1 MDKRG
6 QIYILAAII
15 FGLVIYLLSVNVNVA
30 KGTVFD
36 NLFIEISNNYD
47 KESAKFLTSL
57 SQESLKNSDLN
68 VKMKF
73 NEFSGKFTSYSGT
86 TDPSFSFIYFFD
98 YSHKNEDKGKL
109 IIGNHLAQPI
119 LVWVSETSQ
128 KINQKIIDGCKSEI
142 SLGVSFSQ
150 LSTQF
155 KDKKGQVLESCSDV
169 LDVALDVASGK
180 TYDVNYV
187 IGDIKYTSKV
197 IRGIPQIV
205 ILSEE
210 NKDNERKVYTN
221 HKFEKGENWVDGLK
235 QYCDNPLL
243 APKPLLCNC
252 NIREENNC
260 LINDY
265 CKFDKIDGCVN
276 NE

>member
-1 MDKRG
+1 MNKRG
-6 QIYILAAII
+6 QVYILAAII
-15 FGLVIYLLSVNVNVA
+15 FGLVIYLLSVNVNIA

-57 SQESLKNSDLN
+57 SQESLKDNQLN
-68 VKMKF
+68 VKTKF

-98 YSHKNEDKGKL
+98 YSHKSEGKL

-119 LVWVSETSQ
+119 LVWVSET
-128 KINQKIIDGCKSEI
+128 NQKIIDGCKAEI

-150 LSTQF
+150 LSTEF
-155 KDKKGQVLESCSDV
+155 LGTKREVLESCSDV
-169 LDVALDVASGK
+169 LDVDSGD
-180 TYDVNYV
+180 TYRVNYV

-210 NKDNERKVYTN
+210 NKDNQRKVYTN

-235 QYCDNPLL
+235 QYCSNILL
-243 APKPLLCNC
+243 DPKPLLCNC
-252 NIREENNC
+252 DIREENNC

-265 CKFDKIDGCVN
+265 CKFDKINGCVN